1 VYFCKVY
8 FEIGMKILVVED
20 EKGLAESIT
29 DYLSREGFVCEV
41 ANTFWQADEKISLYQ
56 YDCTIVDLTLPD
68 GNGFDIIQ
76 TLKKIA
82 AATGIIIISARNTL
96 EDKLKGLEIGSDD
109 YMTKPFH
116 LSELNARVK
125 SLIRRRNFGGN
136 NDMTWKDIRVNL
148 PARRVFIKD
157 VETPLS
163 RKEYDLLLYFLSNI
177 DVALTKES
185 IAEHLWGDNMD
196 SADSLDMVYSHIKN
210 LRRKIVEKGGKDYIQ
225 SIYGIGYKFT
235 AP

>member
-1 VYFCKVY
+1 
-8 FEIGMKILVVED
+8 
-20 EKGLAESIT
+20 
-29 DYLSREGFVCEV
+29 V

-68 GNGFDIIQ
+68 GDGFDIIQ

-96 EDKLKGLEIGSDD
+96 EDKIRGLEIGSDD

-136 NDMTWKDIRVNL
+136 NDMTWKDIRVQL
-148 PARRVFIKD
+148 PARKVFIAEK
-157 VETPLS
+157 ETTIP
-163 RKEYDLLLYFLSNI
+163 KEYDLLLYFLSNI

-185 IAEHLWGDNMD
+185 IAEHFWGDHMD
-196 SADSLDMVYSHIKN
+196 SSDSLDMVYSHIKN
-210 LRRKIVEKGGKDYIQ
+210 LRRKILEKGGKDYIQ

>member
-1 VYFCKVY
+1 
-8 FEIGMKILVVED
+8 MKILVVED

-148 PARRVFIKD
+148 PSRKVFVRDI
-157 VETPLS
+157 ETTLS

-210 LRRKIVEKGGKDYIQ
+210 LRRKIVEKGAKDYIQ

-235 AP
+235 AL